1 MSFIIN
7 FVWKVLQSMLQLLS
21 FGKRTISNSLSVYI
35 KTNTGSTLSV
45 DLDPKWHIKNV
56 KEIVAP
62 RLGLSPE
69 EVKIIFAGKELHDL
83 IVIEVIFCLPAAPF
97 SCPVWFSKSYSNQC
111 FFVIP
116 KLVN

>member
-1 MSFIIN
+1 
-7 FVWKVLQSMLQLLS
+7 MLQLLS
-21 FGKRTISNSLSVYI
+21 FSKRTISNSLSVYI

-83 IVIEVIFCLPAAPF
+83 IVIEVICF
-97 SCPVWFSKSYSNQC
+97 KEYSFHNKYLRVIDC
-111 FFVIP
+111 CTFFVSIVVY
-116 KLVN
+116 LMCEVYID

>member
-7 FVWKVLQSMLQLLS
+7 FLWKVLQSMLQLRS

-83 IVIEVIFCLPAAPF
+83 IVIEVIFCLPASPF
-97 SCPVWFSKSYSNQC
+97 LCPVWFT
-111 FFVIP
+111 
-116 KLVN
+116 